1 MAPLAI
7 MPPLLSGASGGTS
20 VQSMARTKVPQA
32 NAQTRRAPPSMSASG
47 SDKRKTMESA
57 TRSIRVTPSGNTV
70 YSCSY
75 TLVGVQK
82 PNGGCGKGLMR
93 KLGKGKGLTTPVQKS
108 ISKETAGSSSK
119 PLRFKR
125 TNKPPTLKSYA
136 IFEEDD
142 EHAPP
147 EDPQITTLKNKI
159 KNLHEDVRFLRGQVD
174 DSKIKVK
181 GLEHQLDI

>member
-1 MAPLAI
+1 M
-7 MPPLLSGASGGTS
+7 
-20 VQSMARTKVPQA
+20 
-32 NAQTRRAPPSMSASG
+32 
-47 SDKRKTMESA
+47 
-57 TRSIRVTPSGNTV
+57 
-70 YSCSY
+70 
-75 TLVGVQK
+75 
-82 PNGGCGKGLMR
+82 GLMR
-93 KLGKGKGLTTPVQKS
+93 RPGRGKGPAIHIQKS
-108 ISKETAGSSSK
+108 VSKETVGSSSK

-181 GLEHQLDI
+181 GLEHQLDV